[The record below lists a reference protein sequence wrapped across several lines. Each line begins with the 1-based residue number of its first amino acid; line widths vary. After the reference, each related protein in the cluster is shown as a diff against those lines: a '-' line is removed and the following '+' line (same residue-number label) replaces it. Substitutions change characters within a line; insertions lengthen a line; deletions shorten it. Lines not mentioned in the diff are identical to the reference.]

1 MVARISDALNAY
13 ASAATRG
20 AAPGLEPRDQVP
32 RQTFGQMVQEL
43 VTDAI
48 DAGRAS
54 EQVSNDA
61 LVGKAD
67 LTDVVL
73 AVNNA
78 EMSLQSVVA
87 IRDKVIEAYKEIIS
101 MPI

>member
-1 MVARISDALNAY
+1 V
-13 ASAATRG
+13 
-20 AAPGLEPRDQVP
+20 PG
-32 RQTFGQMVQEL
+32 QTFGQMVQEL